1 MKAALRRVFRST
13 VVFAAAGLAG
23 PLLRYVTWPP
33 FDPES
38 LWAPWD
44 MFIYELVLLVWP
56 TQPLAACDP
65 TPGMFGGVLSVVGA
79 NVLLFAVLG
88 ALVSPLVRRGAWMLL
103 SYATVCGLI
112 TWYGLLWTGFNAAYL
127 HVPALLVALAFYSL
141 PFWLLRRVAG
151 VQSERREPSTGD
163 GSRLADQGGTRGG

>member
-13 VVFAAAGLAG
+13 AMFAAAGLAG

-65 TPGMFGGVLSVVGA
+65 TPGTFGGVLLPVVGA

-88 ALVSPLVRRGAWMLL
+88 ALVSPLARRGAWTLL
-103 SYATVCGLI
+103 SYAAVCGLI

-127 HVPALLVALAFYSL
+127 HVPALLVALAFYGL
-141 PFWLLRRVAG
+141 LFWLLHRVEGVRSAHGESEIMAG
-151 VQSERREPSTGD
+151 KEAPSSPWTD
-163 GSRLADQGGTRGG
+163 